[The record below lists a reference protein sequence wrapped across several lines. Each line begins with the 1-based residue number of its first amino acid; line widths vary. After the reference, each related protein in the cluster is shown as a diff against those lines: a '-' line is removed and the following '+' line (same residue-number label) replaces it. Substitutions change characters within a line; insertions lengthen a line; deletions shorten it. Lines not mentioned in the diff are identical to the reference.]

1 MPTIKQLVAQ
11 LESRKSKAAAEIAKL
26 DQAIA
31 ALSNLGGRATRPVV
45 RRKRRKMSA
54 SARRRI
60 AAAQRARW
68 AKYRASKGK

>member
-1 MPTIKQLVAQ
+1 MEA
-11 LESRKSKAAAEIAKL
+11 RKSKAAAEIAKL

-31 ALSNLGGRATRPVV
+31 ALSRLGGRAKRVV

-68 AKYRASKGK
+68 AKYRAGKGK